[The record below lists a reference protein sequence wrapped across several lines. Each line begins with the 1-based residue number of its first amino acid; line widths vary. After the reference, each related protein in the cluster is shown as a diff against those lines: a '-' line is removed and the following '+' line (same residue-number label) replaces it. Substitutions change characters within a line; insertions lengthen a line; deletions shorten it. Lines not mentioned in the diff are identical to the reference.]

1 MHLYDWILLRICLVG
16 SQNSCKPYLT
26 KRLSVVFPF
35 IFWTAS
41 QANMTL
47 ACTNDTQEIIWPYSS
62 SVCTAWYSCVEAN
75 SAHGFTSAEHVILF
89 VTYSNWTARSL
100 QPELL
105 AGVDKSITFLMTIP
119 LVNPSMICDG
129 VWYLDL
135 SLRPLCYMQ
144 QPHKKP
150 HLFPPYPFP
159 NIIFSLL
166 TCVLAY
172 VLIVLACIL
181 TS

>member
-1 MHLYDWILLRICLVG
+1 MG
-16 SQNSCKPYLT
+16 SQIPANHTSLKDCQLFSHSFFEQLPKQTWHLLAQMIPKKL
-26 KRLSVVFPF
+26 FGP
-35 IFWTAS
+35 TAP
-41 QANMTL
+41 QFV
-47 ACTNDTQEIIWPYSS
+47 QPG
-62 SVCTAWYSCVEAN
+62 YSCVEAN

-89 VTYSNWTARSL
+89 VTYSNRTARSL

-119 LVNPSMICDG
+119 LVNPSMNCDG

-166 TCVLAY
+166 TYVLAY